1 MEKVVKLIVEGS
13 VQGVG
18 YRALVNQVAKRFR
31 LKGYVKNLEDGSVEI
46 VCFGDLKLIEEF
58 KKSINIKSK
67 KQGPLNMNVDNIIEC
82 PFNLNSEL
90 GFFHIDYDQE
100 AKTPFER
107 TNLERLEIGSLILSD
122 MRDGTD
128 QFREEAKSSFSIM
141 GEKLD
146 SVGDKIDNVGIKVDS
161 LKEETNKNFNVL
173 NSKTD
178 QFREETNKNFN
189 VLNSKTDQF
198 REETNKNFNSLGEKY
213 HSISENAAKIE
224 LRISELHEELVKS
237 NNNNAVLIKSLVEKL
252 DKTIR

>member
-161 LKEETNKNFNVL
+161 LKEETNKNFN
-173 NSKTD
+173 
-178 QFREETNKNFN
+178 
-189 VLNSKTDQF
+189 
-198 REETNKNFNSLGEKY
+198 SLGEKY

>member
-189 VLNSKTDQF
+189 
-198 REETNKNFNSLGEKY
+198 SLGEKY